1 LETFLVFKVSYPIF
15 APVMKEKI
23 RDAAS
28 DLFLERGFKSITMDD
43 IANEIGIS
51 KKTIY
56 SEYSNK
62 TSLVE
67 DCVMNKFCHLSDG
80 IDLII
85 AMDKNAIE
93 ELYEIKKYVMSH
105 LNDEKSSPQF
115 QLMKYYPKIHKSLKL
130 MQFEKMHK
138 CVLSNV
144 ERGLE
149 QELFRGNIDPE
160 FIARIYFTGMNSIK
174 DQNIF
179 PLPLFPV
186 SKLMDSFL
194 EYHLRGIVTPKG
206 KKILNLIINSNQL

>member
-1 LETFLVFKVSYPIF
+1 
-15 APVMKEKI
+15 MKEKI
-23 RDAAS
+23 RETAS
-28 DLFLERGFKSITMDD
+28 QLFLERGFKSITMDD
-43 IANEIGIS
+43 IAKEIGIS

-85 AMDKNAIE
+85 AMEKNAIE

-105 LNDEKSSPQF
+105 LNDEKSSPQY
-115 QLMKYYPKIHKSLKL
+115 QLMKYYPKIHKNLKL
-130 MQFEKMHK
+130 MQFDKMHS
-138 CVLSNV
+138 CVLLNV

-149 QELFRGNIDPE
+149 QGLFRDNIEPE
-160 FIARIYFTGMNSIK
+160 FVARIYFTGMNSIK

-179 PLPLFPV
+179 PLDQFPIA
-186 SKLMDSFL
+186 KLMDSFL

-206 KKILNLIINSNQL
+206 KTILNNIINSNQE

>member
-1 LETFLVFKVSYPIF
+1 
-15 APVMKEKI
+15 MKEKI

-62 TSLVE
+62 TDLVE
-67 DCVMNKFCHLSDG
+67 DCVMNKFCDLSDG

-144 ERGLE
+144 ERGLK
-149 QELFRGNIDPE
+149 QELFRDNIDSE
-160 FIARIYFTGMNSIK
+160 FIARIYYQGMNSIK

-206 KKILNLIINSNQL
+206 KKILNTIINSNQE